1 VRERNGGFRADDLPA
16 ESVRGPMTIARQAS
30 QIQRLVGEAGDKGV
44 EVQCLPVGVD
54 LEGAARGAR
63 KVRTR
68 RGVRS
73 SWRQ

>member
-1 VRERNGGFRADDLPA
+1 
-16 ESVRGPMTIARQAS
+16 MTIARQAS

-63 KVRTR
+63 KVRTG